1 MHKNIVINT
10 NSDLTEDL
18 LLKMISDFDHTGE
31 LIGTGYRNVIKIL
44 NIGNKKYNIKS
55 FKVPNLI
62 NKVVYNYF
70 RQSKASRSYKYA
82 ENLLSK
88 GINTPMPVA
97 YVEYKS
103 LLTFNKSYYISEQL
117 EYDFTIRKLIDEPLC
132 DDYETILREFTRFTF
147 KLHENN
153 IHFLDHSPGNT
164 LIKKVNGSYDFYLV
178 DLNRM
183 KFEKL
188 TIDERLKN
196 FARLSPKDY
205 MLDIISDEYATLI
218 NHPKEQVKERM
229 YYFSLQFSSSFK
241 KKEAFKKKYFFW
253 RNKR

>member
-1 MHKNIVINT
+1 MRKCIVINK
-10 NSDLTEDL
+10 NSNLTESSL
-18 LLKMISDFDHTGE
+18 LQLLSDFEHQGE

-44 NIGNKKYNIKS
+44 DFQNNIYNIKS
-55 FKVPNLI
+55 FKIPNLI

-70 RQSKASRSYKYA
+70 RQSKAARSYSYA
-82 ENLLSK
+82 LNLLSK
-88 GINTPMPVA
+88 GILTPIPVA

-103 LLTFNKSYYISEQL
+103 LMFFDKSYYISEQL
-117 EYDFTIRKLIDEPLC
+117 EYDFTIRKLIDEPMC
-132 DDYETILREFTRFTF
+132 EDYDTILRQFTRFTF
-147 KLHENN
+147 QLHEKN

-164 LIKKVNGSYDFYLV
+164 LIKNVNGDYDFYLV

-188 TIDERLKN
+188 TMDERFKN

-205 MLDIISDEYATLI
+205 MLDVISDEYATLI
-218 NHPKEQVKERM
+218 NQPKEYVKERM
-229 YYFSLQFSSSFK
+229 YYFSQQFSTSFK

-253 RNKR
+253 RKKQ